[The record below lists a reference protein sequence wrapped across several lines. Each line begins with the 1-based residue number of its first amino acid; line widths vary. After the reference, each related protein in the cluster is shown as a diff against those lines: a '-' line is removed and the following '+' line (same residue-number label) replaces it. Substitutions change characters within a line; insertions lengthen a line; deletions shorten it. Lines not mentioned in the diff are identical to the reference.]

1 MTNLNY
7 SISGLKDLLSE
18 LENLSTCIISLPKEH
33 VSASVLSDLMEH
45 QHELIQFIDGYCM
58 MLRALE
64 SNPDLLESF
73 PTA

>member
-7 SISGLKDLLSE
+7 SISGLKDLLSD

-58 MLRALE
+58 MLKAIE
-64 SNPDLLESF
+64 IDPKLLENIPAS
-73 PTA
+73 